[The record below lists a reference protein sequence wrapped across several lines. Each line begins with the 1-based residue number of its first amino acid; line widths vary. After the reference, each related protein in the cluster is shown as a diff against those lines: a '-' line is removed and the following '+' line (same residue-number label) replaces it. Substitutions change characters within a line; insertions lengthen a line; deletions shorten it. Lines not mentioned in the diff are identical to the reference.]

1 MNLNEFDCRNKAETL
16 ILQSPSL
23 LIGVQG
29 WGNAD
34 LCTPGE
40 ERRRESTQKQ
50 RVDASLNERDGDRQ
64 LPLSPHDLPGPLSVN
79 VLQSHILTNKA
90 AGQLSRRACQ
100 QQPSDIQTALEME
113 KQI

>member
-29 WGNAD
+29 LGNTD
-34 LCTPGE
+34 LRNPGE
-40 ERRRESTQKQ
+40 ERMRQSTQKQ

-64 LPLSPHDLPGPLSVN
+64 LPLSLRDLPGPLIVN
-79 VLQSHILTNKA
+79 VLQSHIITNKA
-90 AGQLSRRACQ
+90 AGNFPEGHASNSPL
-100 QQPSDIQTALEME
+100 TFKHL
-113 KQI
+113 